1 MRIWNVR
8 NILFAQCAFYGLHS
22 YTGSVPDVQVVS
34 EDLVSDGLGSSCGIS
49 TLRVDLRDRV
59 CVAAK
64 APKAYAEPGMIRI
77 VKRKWYETGEIQR
90 KDSTAKLEKTQ
101 VLCYYANDCDFLS
114 YKMLEM
120 RALVL

>member
-1 MRIWNVR
+1 MCVWNVR
-8 NILFAQCAFYGLHS
+8 DFLFTQCAFYGMHP
-22 YTGSVPDVQVVS
+22 YTGSIPDVQVVS
-34 EDLVSDGLGSSCGIS
+34 EHFVSDGVSSSSGIPAF
-49 TLRVDLRDRV
+49 RADLRDRV

-77 VKRKWYETGEIQR
+77 VKRKWHETGKIQR
-90 KDSTAKLEKTQ
+90 KDSTVKLEKTQ

-120 RALVL
+120 RVLVL